1 MKKNIL
7 VLIPIK
13 QELTNRIIAL
23 HEARIQYPFPYK
35 SVLCS
40 TIYAQKNCSKISR
53 VKQGGSPMKKKKVLP
68 SPKDCLLICPV
79 FFPLP
84 DIHQKKNK
92 VALCFVPHI
101 KEIGTKKQHL
111 QYCCSFV
118 SVKR

>member
-53 VKQGGSPMKKKKVLP
+53 VKQRGESNEEEKSLTFSKGLSPNLP
-68 SPKDCLLICPV
+68 CIFS
-79 FFPLP
+79 
-84 DIHQKKNK
+84 
-92 VALCFVPHI
+92 
-101 KEIGTKKQHL
+101 T
-111 QYCCSFV
+111 S
-118 SVKR
+118 